1 MKSGPRW
8 LGTAFTLLVA
18 AYLLFRLTRLGWGP
32 VLSSVPVSP
41 LFYLALF
48 AKILVLPVTQALA
61 FREMWQLPFRRG
73 LPAALIKRTLDKN
86 VIDLSG
92 DVYLYAWSKGNVEAS
107 PKEILLAIKDNLLMS
122 AAASSAGSVLL
133 LAVFLGADVIV
144 VSPGRALASWRW
156 AALGAAALIAAY
168 LVYRFRSRILFL
180 EREILVRVFVLHFG
194 RFFLTQA
201 LQVVQWAAAMPA
213 VPLSAWLH
221 LLAAQIVIA
230 FIPVMPSRNLVFF
243 GAGLELSKSLDID
256 TTGMAG
262 MLFAANAVVQGL
274 NLALFLWASVA
285 VKSPGRTGEADQRIN
300 GTGDGLRGPSA
311 AAGSPRE
318 SAVSN
323 RGDRPG

>member
-1 MKSGPRW
+1 V
-8 LGTAFTLLVA
+8 LVS
-18 AYLLFRLTRLGWGP
+18 AYLVYRLTRLGWGP

-61 FREMWQLPFRRG
+61 FGEMWRLPFRRA

-92 DVYLYAWSKGNVEAS
+92 DVYLFAWSKGNVEAS
-107 PKEILLAIKDNLLMS
+107 SKEILLAIKDNLLMS
-122 AAASSAGSVLL
+122 AAASSAGSLLL
-133 LAVFLGADVIV
+133 LAVFLGAGVVV
-144 VSPGRALASWRW
+144 VSPGRTPMSFRW
-156 AALGAAALIAAY
+156 AVLGAAALIAAY
-168 LVYRFRSRILFL
+168 LIYRFRSRILFL
-180 EREILVRVFVLHFG
+180 GRDILVRVFALHFS
-194 RFFLTQA
+194 RFLIAQT

-213 VPLSAWLH
+213 VPLSKWLH
-221 LLAAQIVIA
+221 LLAAQIVIG

-243 GAGLELSKSLDID
+243 GAGLELSNSLDIE

-262 MLFAANAVVQGL
+262 MLFAANVVVQGL

-285 VKSPGRTGEADQRIN
+285 AKRAREAGAADVGIN
-300 GTGDGLRGPSA
+300 GTGGGRRGPSA

-318 SAVSN
+318 SVVPDK
-323 RGDRPG
+323 GDRPG